1 MKLLPRSSSRGAI
14 LDEGKEEAGLKEFL
28 EEAKGK
34 FEGKPQ
40 PPIQEEFKDS
50 QFGTKLIVGVSWTQK
65 APKKQEH
72 RSPPRLCSKQLGG
85 LRANLT
91 REGLKALSTN
101 KTCSKSAKDF
111 SLMEKMR
118 FRCRKWPPWG
128 KRPTTANGICA
139 KLDRAASQGEA
150 CCNSVGWILNR
161 C

>member
-14 LDEGKEEAGLKEFL
+14 LDEGKEEAGLKECL
-28 EEAKGK
+28 EEAKAK
-34 FEGKPQ
+34 FEGKRQ
-40 PPIQEEFKDS
+40 PEIQEEFKD
-50 QFGTKLIVGVSWTQK
+50 KLIVGVSWTQK

-72 RSPPRLCSKQLGG
+72 RSPTRLCSKQLGG
-85 LRANLT
+85 LHANLT

-128 KRPTTANGICA
+128 KRPTTANGILVLNWIVPLA
-139 KLDRAASQGEA
+139 KAKHAA
-150 CCNSVGWILNR
+150 ILWAGF
-161 C
+161 